1 MSLQLI
7 CASHS
12 PLMLTDIEES
22 VEGTQ
27 KRFFSSLEETSRRL
41 HEFSPDLIVLFGPD
55 HFNGFF
61 YEMMPPFCIGLAA
74 EGTNDWG
81 IRGRAL
87 RVPKDMALEC
97 ARYLQRNDFDV
108 AISHDMKVDHGMTVP
123 LMQLTG
129 ALARYDVLPVFV
141 NCAADPRPSFR
152 RVRMLGE
159 AIGNFLADKK
169 DLNITLIGSGGL
181 SHDPPTPRLDRTSA
195 SGSARLINR
204 SVPTEEEYA
213 AREACVVRTAHD
225 LVNQRGPC
233 LPPSEEWDKGFIR
246 KLGDFD
252 TEALDAITDREIDR
266 LAGFGAHEVRTWVA
280 ATAAARALGEGQ
292 LQLDYY
298 SVVPEWLTGM
308 CIMSSP
314 GKSA

>member
-1 MSLQLI
+1 MPVQLI

-22 VEGTQ
+22 QAGTQ
-27 KRFFSSLEETSRRL
+27 KHWFDTLGATAQRV
-41 HEFSPDLIVLFGPD
+41 HDFSPDLIVLFGPD

-61 YEMMPPFCIGLAA
+61 YEMMPQFCIGLAA
-74 EGTNDWG
+74 EGTADWG
-81 IRGRAL
+81 IRGRPL
-87 RVPKDMALEC
+87 RVPKDLALDC
-97 ARYLQRNDFDV
+97 ARHLHRSDFDV

-152 RVRMLGE
+152 RVRLLGE
-159 AIGNFLADKK
+159 TIGRFLAERQDM
-169 DLNITLIGSGGL
+169 NITLIGSGGL

-195 SGSARLINR
+195 AAADRLIHRRN
-204 SVPTEEEYA
+204 PTAEELE

-233 LPPSEEWDKGFIR
+233 LPPNADWDQGFIR
-246 KLGDFD
+246 KMLAHDVAGF
-252 TEALDAITDREIDR
+252 DAITDREIDR

-280 ATAAARALGEGQ
+280 AAAAAQVLGAAP
-292 LQLDYY
+292 LKLDYY
-298 SVVPEWLTGM
+298 NIVPEWLTGM
-308 CIMSSP
+308 SIMT
-314 GKSA
+314 SAA